1 MRLGRHKDGPLEGDQ
16 LVGVGRRITEA
27 RLEAGM
33 TKMELAEKLG
43 VPLGLFERYEAG
55 GEDPSPHLGRLA
67 QVTGKPVTWFRG
79 EAPRAGEAHD
89 EATAAGAQ
97 PQVIEPEEEPVLLPE
112 NEPAASNGGSSEPD
126 ETTVEPLVLGEPD
139 PEPEAEPEEPL
150 PAASEPEREPEPEV
164 SIAPAAASAA
174 SVVDDSDD

>member
-67 QVTGKPVTWFRG
+67 QITRQPVTWFRG
-79 EAPRAGEAHD
+79 EAPSDSGAAAEDKDDAEAEGEP
-89 EATAAGAQ
+89 E
-97 PQVIEPEEEPVLLPE
+97 VIEPEEEPVLLPE
-112 NEPAASNGGSSEPD
+112 P
-126 ETTVEPLVLGEPD
+126 
-139 PEPEAEPEEPL
+139 
-150 PAASEPEREPEPEV
+150 
-164 SIAPAAASAA
+164 
-174 SVVDDSDD
+174 

>member
-1 MRLGRHKDGPLEGDQ
+1 MRLGRQKDSPLEGDQ

-55 GEDPSPHLGRLA
+55 GEDPSPHIGRLA

-79 EAPRAGEAHD
+79 EAPGEGGATD
-89 EATAAGAQ
+89 DDTAAAEAE
-97 PQVIEPEEEPVLLPE
+97 PEVIEPAEEPVLLPE

-139 PEPEAEPEEPL
+139 PEPEPETDEPL
-150 PAASEPEREPEPEV
+150 PAASEPEPEPE
-164 SIAPAAASAA
+164 
-174 SVVDDSDD
+174 

>member
-1 MRLGRHKDGPLEGDQ
+1 MRLGRQKDTPLEGDQ

-67 QVTGKPVTWFRG
+67 QATGKPVRWFRG
-79 EAPRAGEAHD
+79 EAPGEAD
-89 EATAAGAQ
+89 AADDQATAAEAE
-97 PQVIEPEEEPVLLPE
+97 PEVIEPEEEPVLLPE

-126 ETTVEPLVLGEPD
+126 ETTVEPLVVGEPD
-139 PEPEAEPEEPL
+139 AEPEPDDPL
-150 PAASEPEREPEPEV
+150 PAASEPE
-164 SIAPAAASAA
+164 
-174 SVVDDSDD
+174 